1 MTKSAVDKKP
11 PAETPNVVEVPTVPA
26 RRTTGPP
33 RARMVDVP
41 SKKGSETGVTVG
53 IDIEGDASLAF
64 GPVSDAVKS
73 LLTTQL
79 VNVLR
84 TDQSTRDVDIGVV
97 NQALDLMVAIGP
109 KDGVEA
115 MLAVQMVAAHQAA
128 MTTARLALR
137 DDQIPSGRQLYLSLS
152 GKLMRTFTGQVEAL
166 NRGRGKGII
175 QRVVVERVNVEPG
188 GQAVVGAV
196 TTNGKGAGS

>member
-1 MTKSAVDKKP
+1 
-11 PAETPNVVEVPTVPA
+11 
-26 RRTTGPP
+26 
-33 RARMVDVP
+33 
-41 SKKGSETGVTVG
+41 
-53 IDIEGDASLAF
+53 
-64 GPVSDAVKS
+64 
-73 LLTTQL
+73 
-79 VNVLR
+79 
-84 TDQSTRDVDIGVV
+84 
-97 NQALDLMVAIGP
+97 
-109 KDGVEA
+109 